1 MMTTSNLRQRL
12 ADAKTALREQEQY
25 LETAKAIAETE
36 AIDAAGGEYGK
47 NEADRKRFLTTAL
60 AQNFDYDGALA
71 YTNELRATVDQLSA
85 EIATMDDDRAAA
97 RLAAQERLSAAID
110 HFASALERLSLM
122 PPAVAVA
129 ALGIEEWHQR

>member
-1 MMTTSNLRQRL
+1 MTTSNLRQRL
-12 ADAKTALREQEQY
+12 ADAKTALREQEQH

-36 AIDAAGGEYGK
+36 AINLVDGKYGS
-47 NEADRKRFLTTAL
+47 NDTDRKRFLTIAL

-97 RLAAQERLSAAID
+97 RLATQERMSAAID
-110 HFASALERLSLM
+110 HFASALERLSTM
-122 PPAVAVA
+122 PPTVAAA
-129 ALGIEEWHQR
+129 ALGVEDWHQR